1 MGAGLSDPQRSE
13 AASDHLLLSV
23 MVQKN
28 PTHELEVDRSQRDFM
43 VVPFHIESSTASIME
58 LVFRKRELILAPII
72 SQTDS

>member
-1 MGAGLSDPQRSE
+1 
-13 AASDHLLLSV
+13 